1 MASSSQRVLFFASQV
16 AAVTGRHPYQKQHA
30 AFEAVWRRFH
40 PTSLQKA
47 LDRAGRLSDEELLQ
61 RELASAPP
69 EVASVLRGLESK
81 PDREPERI
89 KADLAALAD
98 PRQCS
103 PMLQEHAQKVAFGGY
118 GTSREGRA
126 LDLLTERHGVQTSP
140 LGGMFYSAHPDG
152 GWMVGGRVDAMAED
166 GGVVEVKCRMTA
178 IRPGSPPGY
187 DLIQLQ
193 TYLHIHARAHGYLF
207 EVLHSPDGPMTHL
220 TTLQRDEAAWQE
232 TARALGGVAALVRRC
247 AGEGALADAYVASK
261 QKTRWLRRTMQ
272 QET

>member
-1 MASSSQRVLFFASQV
+1 MASQRVLFFASQV
-16 AAVTGRHPYQKQHA
+16 AAVAGKHPNQKQHA

-40 PTSLQKA
+40 PASLQAA
-47 LDRAGRLSDEELLQ
+47 LDRAGRLSDAELLQ
-61 RELASAPP
+61 RELSSAPP
-69 EVASVLRGLESK
+69 EVSSALRVLESQ
-81 PDREPERI
+81 PDREPERV
-89 KADLAALAD
+89 KADLAAL
-98 PRQCS
+98 PQQCS
-103 PMLQEHAQKVAFGGY
+103 PMLREHAQQVAFGGY

-152 GWMVGGRVDAMAED
+152 SWMVGGRIDALAED

-178 IRPGSPPGY
+178 IRPSPPAY

-193 TYLHIHARAHGYLF
+193 TYLHIHASAPQGYLF

-220 TTLQRDEAAWQE
+220 TTLQRDEAAWQDLE
-232 TARALGGVAALVRRC
+232 RALDGVAALVRRC

-261 QKTRWLRRTMQ
+261 QKTRWLRRAMQ
-272 QET
+272 QE